1 MKKMIAMLL
10 MGVLFVSAGM
20 AQPKTSDKGL
30 WKSARKMAKTM
41 TAEGWKIDGSR
52 TLEEM
57 LYNHYQ
63 KLADESNQELI
74 ANVIGNTSVKTMNQ
88 AQQWASINAATSYAK
103 QAKMMVV
110 GRITNE
116 TGAGIEG
123 APSVDNFYEGYESQV
138 VTEIKGELKKSF
150 AVYRQKG
157 DGGIDYRIF
166 YLVNEAA
173 ASQARI
179 RAMERAMMES
189 EFARA
194 NAERISAFVREGF
207 QLDNEE

>member
-1 MKKMIAMLL
+1 MKKLFAMLL
-10 MGVLFVSAGM
+10 MATMVAGTGM
-20 AQPKTSDKGL
+20 AQPKNSDKGL
-30 WKSARKMAKTM
+30 WKSAKKMASTL
-41 TAEGWKIDGSR
+41 TSEGWKIDGSR
-52 TLEEM
+52 SLEEM
-57 LYNHYQ
+57 LFRHYQ
-63 KLADESNQELI
+63 KMNDESNQELI

-150 AVYRQKG
+150 SLYREKSN
-157 DGGIDYRIF
+157 GGLDYKVF
-166 YLVNEAA
+166 YLVNEDA
-173 ASQARI
+173 ASQARL
-179 RAMERAMMES
+179 RAMERALAES
-189 EFARA
+189 EFARK

-207 QLDNEE
+207 SVESAE

>member
-1 MKKMIAMLL
+1 MKKLFAMLL
-10 MGVLFVSAGM
+10 MGVMFVSASV
-20 AQPKTSDKGL
+20 AQPKSSDKAL
-30 WKSARKMAKTM
+30 WKSAQKMAKTL
-41 TAEGWKIDGSR
+41 TKDGWRIDGSR

-57 LYNHYQ
+57 LYQHYQ
-63 KLADESNQELI
+63 KLTDENNQELV
-74 ANVIGNTSVKTMNQ
+74 ANVIGNTEVKTMNQ

-116 TGAGIEG
+116 TGSGIEG

-138 VTEIKGELKKSF
+138 VTEIRGEIKKSF
-150 AVYRQKG
+150 SVYREKPT
-157 DGGIDYRIF
+157 GGIDYKVF
-166 YLVNEAA
+166 YLINEAA
-173 ASQARI
+173 ASQARV
-179 RAMERAMMES
+179 RAMERAMQES

-207 QLDNEE
+207 ALESEE

>member
-1 MKKMIAMLL
+1 MLL
-10 MGVLFVSAGM
+10 AGVMFAGAAT
-20 AQPKTSDKGL
+20 AQPKTSDKAM
-30 WKSARKMAKTM
+30 WKSARKMAKTL
-41 TAEGWKIDGSR
+41 ADEGWKIDGSR
-52 TLEEM
+52 SMEEM

-63 KLADESNQELI
+63 KLNDENNQELI

-88 AQQWASINAATSYAK
+88 GQQWAQINAATTYAK

-123 APSVDNFYEGYESQV
+123 APSVDSFYEGYESQV

-150 AVYRQKG
+150 SLYREKEN
-157 DGGIDYRIF
+157 GGIDYKAF
-166 YLVNEAA
+166 YLLNEAS

-179 RAMERAMMES
+179 RAMERAMLES

-194 NAERISAFVREGF
+194 NAARISEFVRNGF
-207 QLDNEE
+207 SIENEE

>member
-1 MKKMIAMLL
+1 MLL
-10 MGVLFVSAGM
+10 AGVMFAGAAS
-20 AQPKTSDKGL
+20 AQPKTSDKAL
-30 WKSARKMAKTM
+30 WKSAQKMAKTM
-41 TAEGWKIDGSR
+41 AKEGWKIDGSR

-57 LYNHYQ
+57 IFGHYQ
-63 KLADESNQELI
+63 KLTDENNQELI

-88 AQQWASINAATSYAK
+88 AQQWAQINASTSYAK

-150 AVYRQKG
+150 AVYREKEN
-157 DGGIDYRIF
+157 GGIDYRVF
-166 YLVNEAA
+166 YLINEAS

-194 NAERISAFVREGF
+194 NAERISAFVRDGF
-207 QLDNEE
+207 AIDNE

>member
-1 MKKMIAMLL
+1 MKKLFVMLL
-10 MGVLFVSAGM
+10 AGVMFAGAAS
-20 AQPKTSDKGL
+20 AQPKSTDKAL
-30 WKSARKMAKTM
+30 WKSAQKMAKTM
-41 TAEGWKIDGSR
+41 TKEGWKIDGSR
-52 TLEEM
+52 SLEEM
-57 LYNHYQ
+57 IYNHYQ
-63 KLADESNQELI
+63 KLTDENNQELI
-74 ANVIGNTSVKTMNQ
+74 ANIIGNTSVRTMNQ
-88 AQQWASINAATSYAK
+88 AQQWAQINASTSYAK

-150 AVYRQKG
+150 AVYREK
-157 DGGIDYRIF
+157 DGGFDYRVF
-166 YLVNEAA
+166 YLINEAS

-179 RAMERAMMES
+179 RAMQRAMMES

-194 NAERISAFVREGF
+194 NAERISEFVRNGF
-207 QLDNEE
+207 TIENE

>member
-1 MKKMIAMLL
+1 MKKLLVMLL
-10 MGVLFVSAGM
+10 AGAM
-20 AQPKTSDKGL
+20 FAGAASAQPKMTNKNL
-30 WKSARKMAKTM
+30 WKSAQKMAKTM
-41 TAEGWKIDGSR
+41 TKEGWKIDGSR

-57 LYNHYQ
+57 LYDHYQ
-63 KLADESNQELI
+63 KLTDANNQELI
-74 ANVIGNTSVKTMNQ
+74 ANVIGNTSVRTLNQ
-88 AQQWASINAATSYAK
+88 AQQWAQINASTSYAK

-150 AVYRQKG
+150 AVYREKENG
-157 DGGIDYRIF
+157 SIDYRVF
-166 YLVNEAA
+166 YLVNEVS

-194 NAERISAFVREGF
+194 NAERISAFVRDGF
-207 QLDNEE
+207 SIENE

>member
-1 MKKMIAMLL
+1 MKKLVAMVLVGLL
-10 MGVLFVSAGM
+10 VASTGM
-20 AQPKTSDKGL
+20 AQPKTSNKSL
-30 WKSARKMAKTM
+30 WKSAQKKAKEM
-41 TAEGWKIDGSR
+41 KAEGWKIDGSK

-63 KLADESNQELI
+63 KQLDEANQELV
-74 ANVIGNTSVKTMNQ
+74 ANVVGNTTVQTLNQ

-116 TGAGIEG
+116 TGAGITG
-123 APSVDNFYEGYESQV
+123 APSVDSFYEGYESQV

-150 AVYRQKG
+150 SVYREKA
-157 DGGIDYRIF
+157 DGGIDYQTY
-166 YLVNEAA
+166 YLINEEA
-173 ASQARI
+173 ASQARL
-179 RAMERAMMES
+179 RAMERAMQES

-207 QLDNEE
+207 SLEGLE

>member
-1 MKKMIAMLL
+1 MKKMFAMLL
-10 MGVLFVSAGM
+10 MGVMFVSAGM
-20 AQPKTSDKGL
+20 AQPKSSDKGL

-41 TAEGWKIDGSR
+41 TSEGWKIDGSR

-150 AVYRQKG
+150 AVYRQKA

-166 YLVNEAA
+166 YLINEAA

-207 QLDNEE
+207 QLDNED

>member
-1 MKKMIAMLL
+1 MKKLFVMLL
-10 MGVLFVSAGM
+10 AGVMFAGAAS
-20 AQPKTSDKGL
+20 AQPKTSDKAL
-30 WKSARKMAKTM
+30 WKSAQKMAKTM
-41 TAEGWKIDGSR
+41 AKEGWKIDGSR

-57 LYNHYQ
+57 IFSHYQ
-63 KLADESNQELI
+63 KLTDENNQELI

-88 AQQWASINAATSYAK
+88 AQQWAQINASTSYAK

-150 AVYRQKG
+150 AVYREKEN
-157 DGGIDYRIF
+157 GGIDYRVF
-166 YLVNEAA
+166 YLINEAS

-194 NAERISAFVREGF
+194 NAERISAFVRDGF
-207 QLDNEE
+207 AIDNE

>member
-1 MKKMIAMLL
+1 MKKLFAMVL
-10 MGVLFVSAGM
+10 MGVMVVSTGM
-20 AQPKTSDKGL
+20 AQPKSSDKGL
-30 WKSARKMAKTM
+30 WKSAKKMAQTLTK
-41 TAEGWKIDGSR
+41 EGWKIDGSR
-52 TLEEM
+52 SLEDM
-57 LYNHYQ
+57 LYFHYQ
-63 KLADESNQELI
+63 KLNDENNQELI

-88 AQQWASINAATSYAK
+88 AQQWAQINASTTYAK

-150 AVYRQKG
+150 AVYREK
-157 DGGIDYRIF
+157 DGGFDYRVF
-166 YLVNEAA
+166 YLINEAS

-179 RAMERAMMES
+179 RAMQRAMMES

-194 NAERISAFVREGF
+194 NAERISEFVRNGF
-207 QLDNEE
+207 TIENE

>member
-1 MKKMIAMLL
+1 MKKLFEMVL
-10 MGVLFVSAGM
+10 MGVMVVSTGM
-20 AQPKTSDKGL
+20 AQPKSSDKGL
-30 WKSARKMAKTM
+30 WKSARKMAQTLTK
-41 TAEGWKIDGSR
+41 EGWKIDGSR
-52 TLEEM
+52 SLEDM
-57 LYNHYQ
+57 LYFHYQ
-63 KLADESNQELI
+63 KMTDENNQELI

-88 AQQWASINAATSYAK
+88 AQQWAAINAATSYAK

-138 VTEIKGELKKSF
+138 VTEIKGDLKKSF
-150 AVYRQKG
+150 SVYREKSNG
-157 DGGIDYRIF
+157 TLDYKVF

-179 RAMERAMMES
+179 RAMERAMKES

-207 QLDNEE
+207 SLESGE

>member
-1 MKKMIAMLL
+1 MLL
-10 MGVLFVSAGM
+10 AGVMFAGAAS
-20 AQPKTSDKGL
+20 AQPKSTDKAL
-30 WKSARKMAKTM
+30 WKSAQKMAKTM
-41 TAEGWKIDGSR
+41 TKEGWKIDGSR
-52 TLEEM
+52 SLEEM
-57 LYNHYQ
+57 IYNHYQ
-63 KLADESNQELI
+63 KLTDENNQELI
-74 ANVIGNTSVKTMNQ
+74 ANIIGNTSVRTMNQ
-88 AQQWASINAATSYAK
+88 AQQWAQINASTSYAK

-150 AVYRQKG
+150 AVYREK
-157 DGGIDYRIF
+157 DGGFDYRVF
-166 YLVNEAA
+166 YLINEAS

-179 RAMERAMMES
+179 RAMQRAMMES

-194 NAERISAFVREGF
+194 NAERISEFVRNGF
-207 QLDNEE
+207 TIENE